1 MARWIS
7 PRGRP
12 PPAPPPPP
20 RCEISPSRRP
30 PLYRSLILNP
40 SQPRQIQHH
49 PQESSSLSSL
59 SVRLFPH
66 IWSGMARGSSASMC
80 GGSAWIGNAEKRI
93 LCAGNAHELKQYV
106 MKSAK

>member
-7 PRGRP
+7 PRGTNASTRRHGARLAPPAGRRFTDLPRP
-12 PPAPPPPP
+12 P
-20 RCEISPSRRP
+20 
-30 PLYRSLILNP
+30 NP
-40 SQPRQIQHH
+40 NRAKYNTIHTT
-49 PQESSSLSSL
+49 QESSSLSSL